1 MQERVAGCRTFPGA
15 GYISLLFY
23 NHFVYPVY
31 IRRTESWLRWLL
43 KLSVLHITNL
53 WGPRA
58 FMAQV
63 EAPWRGAVPWTTTSS
78 TPQLLLWGSTTS
90 ENAQRRALGREKQRK
105 NTYPHTSTCVWGTEG
120 LRALGRI
127 FFKLLF
133 SSPWCSHAGCA
144 RSGLLGKDVSLCLSF
159 QAQMNWLGSLARMW
173 CGPVQTLRR
182 KKKKAL
188 V

>member
-90 ENAQRRALGREKQRK
+90 ENAQPRALQGRNRGR
-105 NTYPHTSTCVWGTEG
+105 TPIHTPLHVCEVQKAYELWVE
-120 LRALGRI
+120 
-127 FFKLLF
+127 F
-133 SSPWCSHAGCA
+133 SSNYCFQAPGAPMLAVPGVACWG
-144 RSGLLGKDVSLCLSF
+144 RMCLSVCPF
-159 QAQMNWLGSLARMW
+159 RHKWIGWAA
-173 CGPVQTLRR
+173 
-182 KKKKAL
+182 
-188 V
+188 